1 MTGAVTND
9 LDTGH
14 PDTGHLDTDDPR
26 TSACSGESTAEVG
39 PEAGGADVLAD
50 EGLHELISDL
60 IDGLSARGETVATA
74 ESLTGGLIGAVLT
87 SVSGV
92 SAIYRGGVVS
102 YATDLKATL
111 VGVSDS
117 TLAEHGAVAQLTAVE
132 MALGVASRCDAT
144 WGVAVT
150 GVAGPDQ
157 QEGHPAGTVFVAV
170 ARKPPAIGDWA
181 EQPTDSVVC
190 VRELSLQGDRAA
202 IRDQTVRAA
211 LRQLQHVSLG

>member
-1 MTGAVTND
+1 MTGTLTNHLETNQRD
-9 LDTGH
+9 SEHAPPNTG
-14 PDTGHLDTDDPR
+14 PGDP
-26 TSACSGESTAEVG
+26 SHQPAD
-39 PEAGGADVLAD
+39 GGTDVLTD
-50 EGLHELISDL
+50 TGLHEVITGLIT
-60 IDGLSARGETVATA
+60 GLSARGETVATA

-111 VGVSDS
+111 VGVSES

-132 MALGVASRCDAT
+132 MALGVATRCDAT

-170 ARKPPAIGDWA
+170 ARKPPAVGDWDDQQA
-181 EQPTDSVVC
+181 DSVVC
-190 VRELSLQGDRAA
+190 VRELSLDGDRAA

-211 LRQLQHVSLG
+211 LLQLHQVSLG

>member
-1 MTGAVTND
+1 MTGTPTD
-9 LDTGH
+9 HLETGQFE
-14 PDTGHLDTDDPR
+14 TEHLRPG
-26 TSACSGESTAEVG
+26 AGSGE
-39 PEAGGADVLAD
+39 PETELEPALGGIDVLND
-50 EGLHELISDL
+50 GELHELISGL
-60 IDGLSARGETVATA
+60 IDGLSERGETVATA

-87 SVSGV
+87 SVAGV

-111 VGVSDS
+111 TGVSES

-132 MALGVASRCDAT
+132 MALGVATRCDAT

-157 QEGHPAGTVFVAV
+157 QEGHPAGTVFTAV
-170 ARKPPAIGDWA
+170 ARKPPVAGDWDDQQA
-181 EQPTDSVVC
+181 DSVVC
-190 VRELSLQGDRAA
+190 VRELSLRGDRAA

-211 LRQLQHVSLG
+211 LRQLRQVSLG